1 MNLNIVD
8 EEQGRS
14 YIGEGGAQKSGQ
26 EFFLSYSSYIFV
38 IYVPL
43 NPNSNIR
50 ISLNLSKV

>member
-26 EFFLSYSSYIFV
+26 EFFLSYSSYIL
-38 IYVPL
+38 PL
-43 NPNSNIR
+43 NSNSNIR

>member
-14 YIGEGGAQKSGQ
+14 YIGEGVPRNPVKN
-26 EFFLSYSSYIFV
+26 FFLSYSSYIFV